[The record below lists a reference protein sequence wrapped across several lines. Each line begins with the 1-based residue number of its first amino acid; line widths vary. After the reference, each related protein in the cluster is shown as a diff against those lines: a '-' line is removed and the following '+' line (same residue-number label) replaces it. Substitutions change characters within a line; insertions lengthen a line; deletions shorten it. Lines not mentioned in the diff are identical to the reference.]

1 MTQNLKDTLLKDG
14 KMLLKINKIIENQDG
29 TREIDFDADEEFIA
43 WFKQKH
49 KLKRWSQ
56 KRFEK
61 FVLEMVNRSLKNLK
75 QDSGND

>member
-56 KRFEK
+56 KKFEK

>member
-1 MTQNLKDTLLKDG
+1 
-14 KMLLKINKIIENQDG
+14 MLLKINKIIENQDG

-56 KRFEK
+56 KKFEK

>member
-1 MTQNLKDTLLKDG
+1 
-14 KMLLKINKIIENQDG
+14 MLLKINKIIENLDG
-29 TREIDFDADEEFIA
+29 TKEIDFDADEEFIA

-56 KRFEK
+56 KKFEK